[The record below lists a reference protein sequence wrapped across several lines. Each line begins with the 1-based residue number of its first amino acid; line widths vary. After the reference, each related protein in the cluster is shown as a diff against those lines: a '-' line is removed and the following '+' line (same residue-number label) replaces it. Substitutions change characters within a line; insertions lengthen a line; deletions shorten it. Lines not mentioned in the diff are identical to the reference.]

1 MIRKFLNWLNRKK
14 IEIPYKKEK
23 EYLSSREHLLIS
35 SAEEIE
41 RIQIRI
47 KYNRRDR
54 DNYRARCLEIR
65 KEKETEHDNLINKI
79 DLVDKQIRHDR
90 SRINRLKDDV
100 FNKYNA

>member
-65 KEKETEHDNLINKI
+65 SEKETEHYNLINKI
-79 DLVDKQIRHDR
+79 DLIDKQIRHCLLYTSPSPRD
-90 SRINRLKDDV
+90 S
-100 FNKYNA
+100 